1 MLLQEEYLICMANLF
16 CTDIGMHKKYDLK
29 VIAAVLLLCCIC
41 RCVAWCM
48 LARCMCFCMVC
59 MYAPACLLSICP
71 TVTQLLV
78 VEQRLGKA
86 VW

>member
-1 MLLQEEYLICMANLF
+1 MANLF

-29 VIAAVLLLCCIC
+29 VTAAVLPLCCIC

-48 LARCMCFCMVC
+48 LAHCMCLCVVC
-59 MYAPACLLSICP
+59 ILLHGRYVCTCVSAEHCVCP
-71 TVTQLLV
+71 TVTQLQV
-78 VEQRLGKA
+78 VEQRLGKT